1 MTMII
6 LVSFADY
13 RYRKSLERLER
24 QTAGFPFDER
34 YFLTE
39 RTALTKKYWRRLKP
53 WLYRRGF
60 GFWSWKAS
68 IVKEFLGRLDDGD
81 MLFWSDAGLAWNC
94 NERSLKRFEEYIG
107 MLSDD
112 KDLLVFEQ
120 PTIEQEWTKGDV
132 LEALG
137 AYDDEAVCCSLQLW
151 AGCFLIK
158 KTPRMIAFLDRW
170 IALNDLSRELI
181 TDKRSTKPNKPGFK
195 EHRHDQSIFSVLAK
209 QFPHVVI
216 PWQEVQPEDGDW
228 SKIEGSPV
236 VGRRLKE
243 IDRPK
248 SEVFKNKLMRPWR
261 SLLHFY
267 FKYIRNYDYRGKY
280 VW

>member
-1 MTMII
+1 
-6 LVSFADY
+6 
-13 RYRKSLERLER
+13 
-24 QTAGFPFDER
+24 
-34 YFLTE
+34 
-39 RTALTKKYWRRLKP
+39 
-53 WLYRRGF
+53 
-60 GFWSWKAS
+60 
-68 IVKEFLGRLDDGD
+68 
-81 MLFWSDAGLAWNC
+81 MLF
-94 NERSLKRFEEYIG
+94 
-107 MLSDD
+107 
-112 KDLLVFEQ
+112 
-120 PTIEQEWTKGDV
+120 
-132 LEALG
+132 
-137 AYDDEAVCCSLQLW
+137 LQLW

-170 IALNDLSRELI
+170 IALNDLSREFI
-181 TDKRSTKPNKPGFK
+181 TDKRSTKPNKSRFK

-267 FKYIRNYDYRGKY
+267 FKYIREYDYRGKY

>member
-1 MTMII
+1 MII

-24 QTAGFPFDER
+24 QTEGFPFDER

-94 NERSLKRFEEYIG
+94 NEQSLKRFDEYIG
-107 MLSDD
+107 MLSGDN
-112 KDLLVFEQ
+112 DLLVFEQ

-137 AYDDEAVCCSLQLW
+137 VYDNKEILESPQ
-151 AGCFLIK
+151 FLGGLFCVK
-158 KTPRMIAFLDRW
+158 NTPRIC
-170 IALNDLSRELI
+170 ALFDKLESLYQIDKELI

-209 QFPHVVI
+209 QYPHVVI

-248 SEVFKNKLMRPWR
+248 SEVIKNKLMRPWR

-267 FKYIRNYDYRGKY
+267 FKYIREYDYRGKY

>member
-1 MTMII
+1 MCKLI

-24 QTAGFPFDER
+24 QTEGFPFDER
-34 YFLTE
+34 FFLTE

-94 NERSLKRFEEYIG
+94 NEQSLKRFDEYIG
-107 MLSDD
+107 MLSGDN
-112 KDLLVFEQ
+112 DLLVFEQ

-137 AYDDEAVCCSLQLW
+137 VYDNKEILESSQFWGGLFCV
-151 AGCFLIK
+151 K
-158 KTPRMIAFLDRW
+158 KTPRIC
-170 IALNDLSRELI
+170 ALFDKLESLYQIDKELI

-209 QFPHVVI
+209 QYPHVVI

-228 SKIEGSPV
+228 SKLDSSPV

-267 FKYIRNYDYRGKY
+267 FKYIREYDYRGKY